1 MLYTQTEQEYD
12 NYCFDCLK
20 ENMTEEKKENI
31 CPLCGNKLHLETCGI
46 PPDDLYDVLICLNCF
61 WSERQGG
68 LTLEEEL
75 ESIPF

>member
-1 MLYTQTEQEYD
+1 MTCSMIEQDYTDFCCNFTREDE
-12 NYCFDCLK
+12 
-20 ENMTEEKKENI
+20 TEEKKENT
-31 CPLCGNKLHLETCGI
+31 CPICGNKLHLETCGI

-61 WSERQGG
+61 WSEKQGE